1 MSWRQTI
8 SRAACLNAGYTYLD
22 TEDRDTGLALIR
34 RPRHSGFLGMTLT
47 PVSRLE
53 VSPRAVF
60 VGARSDVKAL
70 STTER
75 VEAPSYWRFDLY
87 ARYRIGALAPYL
99 RAQNLNDRR
108 YEEANGFPASGRRIA
123 GGLEVSF

>member
-1 MSWRQTI
+1 
-8 SRAACLNAGYTYLD
+8 
-22 TEDRDTGLALIR
+22 
-34 RPRHSGFLGMTLT
+34 MTLT